1 MSQLMII
8 IGVFV
13 FFFSVAGAV
22 MVGGHLLGELQLT
35 DQQPTPRPKRPEG
48 EHPIGA
54 AASPVGT

>member
-1 MSQLMII
+1 MII

-48 EHPIGA
+48 EHPIGV